1 MSSREQPLRFSCGNL
16 SLEARLHEP
25 SAAPVAAAVVAHPH
39 PAYGGDMDNNVVL
52 ALCDGLTAGG
62 IAALRFNFRG
72 VGGSEGMGKS
82 GKVETEDVAAALAF
96 LGEQY
101 PDLPLFAAG
110 YSFGAWV
117 TLNAVAGRRD
127 LAGVIAVSPPVS
139 LFSHRAVEKLQAPA
153 AFLSGSRD
161 PFAQTLLLRRV
172 LHAAGR
178 ENELTLFAG
187 IDHFWWG
194 HERALAEAALAFCRR
209 VLESA

>member
-1 MSSREQPLRFSCGNL
+1 VSNRGQPLRFPCGIL
-16 SLEARLHEP
+16 SLEARLHTP
-25 SAAPVAAAVVAHPH
+25 SVTPLATAVVAHPH

-52 ALCDGLTAGG
+52 ALCDGLTAGD

-82 GKVETEDVAAALAF
+82 GKVETEDVTAALAF
-96 LGEQY
+96 LREQY

-117 TLNAVAGRRD
+117 TLNAIAGRRD
-127 LAGVIAVSPPVS
+127 LAGAIAVSPPVS
-139 LFSHRAVEKLQAPA
+139 LFSHQAIEELQIPA

-161 PFAQTLLLRRV
+161 LFAQTLLLRRV

-178 ENELTLFAG
+178 ESELVLFSG

-194 HERALAEAALAFCRR
+194 QERPLAEAALAFCRR
-209 VLESA
+209 VLETA